1 VKNLEWT
8 VKNPEWTMKNS
19 EWNRVISRNAR
30 TAPPEPTGSM
40 HGTARSRQSQER
52 EHILTVVPKLG
63 EFFREIQGIPQDSSL
78 VRSGK

>member
-1 VKNLEWT
+1 MKNLEWT

-30 TAPPEPTGSM
+30 TA
-40 HGTARSRQSQER
+40 RQSQER